1 MGIVN
6 ACVVPA
12 LVYCRWNNCKG
23 LAINLQYIRSTIFIF
38 VVIGGVPATGNGTRN
53 WAEERH
59 AKCNENESALPPTIC
74 YKGCV
79 LQVSIRVAGPIYHA
93 VASPFESQ
101 ASRLRSPSWPS
112 FCLWYILTVLYVISV
127 KYLSHVFHPH
137 WSRARP
143 VVLVGGG
150 VLAKLTTTIEC
161 TVLFPLFMIFTLEQ
175 WVTYQIKFFIQTFR
189 WGSSLTP

>member
-12 LVYCRWNNCKG
+12 LVNCQWNNCKG

-38 VVIGGVPATGNGTRN
+38 VVIGGVPAMVPVSELRNVTQNVIGTN
-53 WAEERH
+53 IPL
-59 AKCNENESALPPTIC
+59 SPTIC

-79 LQVSIRVAGPIYHA
+79 LQVSIRVAGPIDHA

-127 KYLSHVFHPH
+127 KNLSDVFHPH
-137 WSRARP
+137 WPRARP

-150 VLAKLTTTIEC
+150 VLAKLTTTIKC
-161 TVLFPLFMIFTLEQ
+161 MVLFPLFMIFTLEQ

-189 WGSSLTP
+189 